1 MNHLWVLGF
10 YEEVSLKNN
19 RRRVAIFI
27 AFILVFLLGIFK
39 DSLVLR
45 AQQFVEEGIIKALLK
60 EKKYNENFYDEEPEF
75 YEKYDYTRNESV
87 KSIKV
92 DDGGDTVIR
101 YSTSNINGDN
111 LKYEYKIINISGIT
125 LGEEVYEPAIQKSYL
140 GDNYLFYIQRL
151 ENILYISRVELPKD
165 GNVIDASNASRMI
178 LNNFGHSQVLE
189 YFSHKGKSYF
199 WIGCKGSDEDY
210 NWSTQLA
217 RVEFVP
223 GKIVDYKSCERLS
236 SISYANEL
244 GTSIGPIRRVEA
256 ALSTD
261 KKYLLIWARTYQI
274 DDEEVRSY
282 YKTRFSIYD
291 AKVVND
297 ALDENVDTKYLPC
310 TDDKI
315 KSACISSFEYVPGDL
330 SEDDLR
336 YGSNQGLEINNA
348 KQILLVSESRSKG
361 QSQGKYIYKI
371 NSTGTI
377 LSRTSI
383 NGYMMGT
390 GSVTEMEGL
399 QIKKY
404 KTYFALKDYSLDGN
418 IHYLYNINY

>member
-1 MNHLWVLGF
+1 M
-10 YEEVSLKNN
+10 
-19 RRRVAIFI
+19 

-39 DSLVLR
+39 DSIILR
-45 AQQFVEEGIIKALLK
+45 AQQFVEESIIKALLK
-60 EKKYNENFYDEEPEF
+60 EKEYNAKFYDEEPQ
-75 YEKYDYTRNESV
+75 YYDKYDYSRNENV
-87 KSIKV
+87 KSISIN
-92 DDGGDTVIR
+92 DGGDTVIR

-125 LGEEVYEPAIQKSYL
+125 LGKELYEPAIQKSYL
-140 GDNYLFYIQRL
+140 GDNYLFFIQRL

-165 GNVIDASNASRMI
+165 GNVIDASKASRMI

-189 YFSHKGKSYF
+189 YYTHKGKSYF

-223 GKIVDYKSCERLS
+223 GKIVDYLACERLS
-236 SISYANEL
+236 SISYANEQ
-244 GTSIGPIRRVEA
+244 GTSIGPIRRVES

-274 DDEEVRSY
+274 DDEDVRSY

-291 AKVVND
+291 ANAVND
-297 ALDENVDTKYLPC
+297 ALDENTGRNYLPC
-310 TDDKI
+310 TDERI
-315 KSACISSFEYVPGDL
+315 KSACISSFEYVPGD
-330 SEDDLR
+330 SSADDLR
-336 YGSNQGLEINNA
+336 YGSNQGLEINNL

-377 LSRTSI
+377 LSRTLLT
-383 NGYMMGT
+383 GYMMGS

-399 QIKKY
+399 QIKKH

-418 IHYLYNINY
+418 IHYLYKLD

>member
-1 MNHLWVLGF
+1 M
-10 YEEVSLKNN
+10 
-19 RRRVAIFI
+19 
-27 AFILVFLLGIFK
+27 
-39 DSLVLR
+39 
-45 AQQFVEEGIIKALLK
+45 EEGILKALLEEK
-60 EKKYNENFYDEEPEF
+60 EYNENFYDEEPEF
-75 YEKYDYTRNESV
+75 YEKFDYTRNESV

-101 YSTSNINGDN
+101 YSTSNVNGDN

-125 LGEEVYEPAIQKSYL
+125 LGKELYEPAIQKSYL
-140 GDNYLFYIQRL
+140 GDNFLFYIQRL
-151 ENILYISRVELPKD
+151 ENTLYISRVELPKD
-165 GNVIDASNASRMI
+165 GNVIDASKASKMI

-223 GKIVDYKSCERLS
+223 GQIVNYKSCKRLS

-261 KKYLLIWARTYQI
+261 KKHLLIWARTYQI
-274 DDEEVRSY
+274 DDEGNRGY

-291 AKVVND
+291 AKAVND
-297 ALDENVDTKYLPC
+297 ALDENLDNKYLPC
-310 TDDKI
+310 TDERV
-315 KSACISSFEYVPGDL
+315 KSACVSSFEYVPGD
-330 SEDDLR
+330 SSADDLR
-336 YGSNQGLEINNA
+336 YGSNQGLEINNS

-371 NSTGTI
+371 NSSGTI
-377 LSRTSI
+377 LSRTLLT
-383 NGYMMGT
+383 GYMMGA

-399 QIKKY
+399 QIKRY
-404 KTYFALKDYSLDGN
+404 KMYFALKDYSLDGN
-418 IHYLYNINY
+418 VHYIYRIE